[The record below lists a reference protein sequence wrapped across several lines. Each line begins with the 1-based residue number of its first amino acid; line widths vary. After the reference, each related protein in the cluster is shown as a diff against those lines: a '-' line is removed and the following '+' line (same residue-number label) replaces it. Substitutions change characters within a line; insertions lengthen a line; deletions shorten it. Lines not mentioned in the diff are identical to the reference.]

1 MLIFASMTLFLATQ
15 TVQPIF
21 PLYLTEKGASTF
33 DLGLMV
39 SLASFTAMATKV
51 PLGIL
56 VGRVGKWR
64 IVPVA
69 LFGQSLSLMLYS
81 VVAVPSWFYP
91 IRVFHALVLAA
102 FAPATIA
109 LASDLAP
116 KGERGDRIGKYLTS
130 FGAATMFGPFLC
142 SLLSGWFDYTQ
153 ILRLAA
159 TIPLLGL
166 VILVLAGH
174 RMPSSSTIK
183 AEEIPDEEKLGPL
196 GSLREIVFSRSV
208 FVLSYLRLT
217 FSFTN
222 AFVITLFALYA
233 SEGLLF
239 SPSMIA
245 TLFGVKGITNMIFR
259 FPSGKLS
266 DRIGHRIPL
275 IVSFSLLAVSYLA
288 ISECAEFSMLSIAM
302 AVHGLAHGMRAVTE
316 WSLLGESA
324 PSGTSSIATA
334 YLSTMFSIGEAL
346 GALVSGVVSLVIP
359 IQTIFRVASLVILP
373 SAFIPFLIGR
383 KAPQL

>member
-1 MLIFASMTLFLATQ
+1 
-15 TVQPIF
+15 
-21 PLYLTEKGASTF
+21 
-33 DLGLMV
+33 
-39 SLASFTAMATKV
+39 
-51 PLGIL
+51 
-56 VGRVGKWR
+56 
-64 IVPVA
+64 
-69 LFGQSLSLMLYS
+69 
-81 VVAVPSWFYP
+81 
-91 IRVFHALVLAA
+91 
-102 FAPATIA
+102 
-109 LASDLAP
+109 
-116 KGERGDRIGKYLTS
+116 
-130 FGAATMFGPFLC
+130 
-142 SLLSGWFDYTQ
+142 
-153 ILRLAA
+153 
-159 TIPLLGL
+159 
-166 VILVLAGH
+166 
-174 RMPSSSTIK
+174 
-183 AEEIPDEEKLGPL
+183 
-196 GSLREIVFSRSV
+196 
-208 FVLSYLRLT
+208 LT

-302 AVHGLAHGMRAVTE
+302 AVYGLAHGMRAVTE